1 MNAFRS
7 IGAGTTLVGMA
18 VTIIGAWVGV
28 WAVMSSNFEW
38 LMMLA
43 VGLLL
48 TLAGAMMLTLAW
60 LHDKGEAQAAAKA
73 AKGLR
78 ESMDL
83 LDEFVERGGHAWRG
97 KDPDEFD

>member
-7 IGAGTTLVGMA
+7 IGAGTTLIGMA

-73 AKGLR
+73 AKVDDTPEWLKETR
-78 ESMDL
+78 RI
-83 LDEFVERGGHAWRG
+83 LDEALGN
-97 KDPDEFD
+97 DEFD